1 MKMNTTKYIA
11 AIYAS
16 ALVILTSCKDD
27 KPANEAEK
35 TYCISQELKKDIKLA
50 KAEMLPIEESIT
62 LTGEVESNSD
72 KTVPFVSLVDGVVT
86 DTYFSLGDYVKKD
99 RFWLL

>member
-1 MKMNTTKYIA
+1 MM
-11 AIYAS
+11 
-16 ALVILTSCKDD
+16 
-27 KPANEAEK
+27 
-35 TYCISQELKKDIKLA
+35 
-50 KAEMLPIEESIT
+50 PIEESIT

-99 RFWLL
+99 RSWLP